1 MLIHNPQ
8 FSYLNPANKNKDTFN
23 KTSQLTS
30 KFISYQ
36 KQFHT
41 NTSQIRSSLSQINDS
56 IINYKTEIKKLES
69 FLETINLH
77 EKNYK
82 QIHLKFE
89 EIIKHIEN
97 TIEIEYIITQ
107 LSTNQQIININEY
120 ITLYKRVK
128 SIITF
133 FKESKFQDKEDY
145 IQSLIKLM
153 YKGFKVYQDAF
164 YVLLKRY
171 DQLKSLS
178 NTNSNNNN
186 EMKELLT
193 KIQNISQ
200 CLQDEE
206 INFDFSNNLI
216 KERINKLLTIIEDT
230 NVLSFPNKE
239 QITSYSKGEG
249 NTIKIL
255 TLVSHLILTEEEYIN
270 TIILSSNN
278 TSKNNVK
285 VKIIRNIITP
295 LIDKVILSLKDLIS
309 TQKKYDVSNITS
321 ISYDFYHHLD
331 IMNSWI
337 ENTETIYINT
347 LQRYHLNDMLN
358 TITDSIQNVNEF
370 CVYYINNY
378 FKGISI
384 LNNEKIENEN
394 ILTITS
400 NTIYFIEN
408 IISFPSIQQRIY
420 SLSNNNINNVSIVLN
435 LIQALENKANVLD
448 KKYPPLHYIF
458 LMNNVQLIYSK
469 IQKSEVLINE
479 YSEEVL
485 NEIDMK
491 LKKYL
496 NEYLKVSWMKVEEIT
511 FDDKDVIAY
520 ENDNKTLK
528 QTSKDLIKQKFSVFN
543 DAMKI
548 NLKFQ
553 QNIQIVD
560 RDLEKRIIE
569 ANIEYIVNRYMEV
582 FEKYGGV
589 VFTKFKEKYMVY
601 TSQED
606 VEQDLKLYF
615 MPI

>member
-1 MLIHNPQ
+1 MLIHNPN
-8 FSYLNPANKNKDTFN
+8 FSYLNPTNQNKDTFN

-56 IINYKTEIKKLES
+56 IINYKTEIKKLEA

-89 EIIKHIEN
+89 EIIKHIEH
-97 TIEIEYIITQ
+97 TIEIEHIITQ

-178 NTNSNNNN
+178 NNNNNHN

-216 KERINKLLTIIEDT
+216 KERINKLLTIIKDA
-230 NVLSFPNKE
+230 NVISFSNKE

-249 NTIKIL
+249 NTSKIL
-255 TLVSHLILTEEEYIN
+255 TLVSHLIYNEEEYIN
-270 TIILSSNN
+270 TIILSSSNN
-278 TSKNNVK
+278 TSKNNIN
-285 VKIIRNIITP
+285 VKIIKNIITP
-295 LIDKVILSLKDLIS
+295 LIEKVILSLKDLIA

-337 ENTETIYINT
+337 ENTETIYTNI
-347 LQRYHLNDMLN
+347 LQKYHLNDMLN
-358 TITDSIQNVNEF
+358 TITDSIQNINEF
-370 CVYYINNY
+370 CVYYVNNY
-378 FKGISI
+378 YKGISI

-408 IISFPSIQQRIY
+408 IISFSSIQQRIY
-420 SLSNNNINNVSIVLN
+420 SNNNNLSNVSFVLN
-435 LIQALENKANVLD
+435 LIQSLENKANVLD

-469 IQKSEVLINE
+469 MQKSEMLTNE
-479 YSEEVL
+479 FSEEVL
-485 NEIDMK
+485 NDIEMK

-511 FDDKDVIAY
+511 FDDRDVIAY
-520 ENDNKTLK
+520 EKDNKTLK

-553 QNIQIVD
+553 QNVQIVD

-569 ANIEYIVNRYMEV
+569 ANIECIVNRYMGV

>member
-1 MLIHNPQ
+1 
-8 FSYLNPANKNKDTFN
+8 
-23 KTSQLTS
+23 
-30 KFISYQ
+30 
-36 KQFHT
+36 
-41 NTSQIRSSLSQINDS
+41 
-56 IINYKTEIKKLES
+56 
-69 FLETINLH
+69 
-77 EKNYK
+77 
-82 QIHLKFE
+82 
-89 EIIKHIEN
+89 
-97 TIEIEYIITQ
+97 
-107 LSTNQQIININEY
+107 
-120 ITLYKRVK
+120 
-128 SIITF
+128 
-133 FKESKFQDKEDY
+133 
-145 IQSLIKLM
+145 
-153 YKGFKVYQDAF
+153 
-164 YVLLKRY
+164 
-171 DQLKSLS
+171 
-178 NTNSNNNN
+178 
-186 EMKELLT
+186 MKELLT

-589 VFTKFKEKYMVY
+589 VFTKFKEK
-601 TSQED
+601 
-606 VEQDLKLYF
+606 
-615 MPI
+615 

>member
-153 YKGFKVYQDAF
+153 NKGFKVYQDAF